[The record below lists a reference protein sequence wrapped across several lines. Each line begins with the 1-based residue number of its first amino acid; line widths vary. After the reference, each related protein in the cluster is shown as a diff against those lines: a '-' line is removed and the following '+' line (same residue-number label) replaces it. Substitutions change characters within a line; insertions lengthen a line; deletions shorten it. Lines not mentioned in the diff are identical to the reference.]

1 MTDYNALIRDAIAIT
16 DGSPSA
22 ITTLANISALINE
35 RLDIINWVGFYLYDG
50 DRLILGPFQG
60 KVACTVIEM
69 GRGVCGTSAQSEK
82 TVVVPDVHLFEGHI
96 ACDSASNSEIVVPIF
111 KNGGLFGVLDIDSPI
126 KDRFKENDRAGL
138 EGLVRVIEKTL

>member
-1 MTDYNALIRDAIAIT
+1 MTDYNALIRDAMAIT
-16 DGSPSA
+16 DGSPSV